1 MDPNRL
7 GIFNKQ
13 NKLLKDRLALVC
25 ENKDVVASQEL
36 LVKDLGA
43 YPFPPSRNAM
53 LMMGR
58 SSNFLAH
65 RLHNRV
71 CRSNHHPPLLPL
83 PATVYLLLLTS
94 SFRFATTIDG
104 NDRSPFHQARI

>member
-36 LVKDLGA
+36 LVKDLGS
-43 YPFPPSRNAM
+43 YPFPPSRIVM

-58 SSNFLAH
+58 SANFLAH
-65 RLHNRV
+65 RLHNRI
-71 CRSNHHPPLLPL
+71 CRPNLHPPLLPL